1 VIAGSCA
8 SKNDA
13 TNEYRFSIS
22 VTEAAVTLGETTD
35 LMSIGL
41 TVIDL
46 AIVAIASNALRI
58 SVSAGNFGAGS
69 FVGCLV
75 TGSAGGLTATPLSQ
89 TSFLPLLMQVNFL
102 PLTIDVAF
110 SFEHAAPAFA
120 VAALACGNGARLRAI
135 SNRYERARFAMS

>member
-1 VIAGSCA
+1 MIAGSCA

-41 TVIDL
+41 IVIDL
-46 AIVAIASNALRI
+46 AIVAIASKALRI

-69 FVGCLV
+69 VVGCLV
-75 TGSAGGLTATPLSQ
+75 TGSAVGLTATPLFQ
-89 TSFLPLLMQVNFL
+89 TNFLPLLMQVNFL
-102 PLTIDVAF
+102 PLTMEVAF

-120 VAALACGNGARLRAI
+120 VAALACGNGAIQRAKTK
-135 SNRYERARFAMS
+135 RYERVRFAMS